1 MIAVARPAG
10 PAPMMVTAWARAGD
24 AETDAETDMR
34 GAGRHRQLCRCCGS
48 SAAAVIIGAKNM
60 AGRGAFERRG
70 GVVVERIFHEALATH
85 A

>member
-10 PAPMMVTAWARAGD
+10 PAPMMVAAWARAGD

-48 SAAAVIIGAKNM
+48 SAAARIGVMNMRIGAKD
-60 AGRGAFERRG
+60 AGC
-70 GVVVERIFHEALATH
+70 L
-85 A
+85 